1 VTPGPRSPAASAV
14 PDGRARPHI
23 GRFVVISR
31 IGRGGMG
38 MVYRG
43 LDEALDREL
52 AIKTLTGEGLAD
64 DENRQRFEIEAKA
77 AAKLQHPN
85 IVTVFELGEDR
96 GVPFIAME
104 LLPGSDLEALLRSE
118 GELPLHEKLEI
129 VIQVCRG
136 LAFAHDHHIVH
147 RDIKPSNIRLLDD
160 GTVKIMDFGIA
171 KLGATNVTRAGM
183 MVGTMNYMSPEQ
195 IRGLPLD
202 GRSDVFSL
210 GVILYQLLAGRR
222 PFVGKGGPDVLYK
235 IVQDETPPLGVD
247 LGPETARLEA
257 IVRRALEKDPE
268 RRYPT
273 AAALADD
280 LAEVRASWVRGH
292 VPPPAPEEAEVVTAA
307 RRALREGRYEDATGR
322 LQTLL
327 ERRPLALDA
336 RRALRAVRREQ
347 QAHLKPEAPAA
358 EDFPELDATFRSSR
372 TQTSPDTLVREQLAQ
387 ADAAS
392 GGAAV
397 GAAGGAAGG
406 GRWLLAGAAAL
417 LAGAVGAGLMLL
429 GGQGETPAGPAA
441 SGPAASPAA
450 PVAGAAAPA
459 AGGSPQAV
467 PAGTPVPAPV
477 VRLRVESAPDGA
489 ILSVD
494 GKRAGTTPQ
503 EVALDPG
510 ADHVLSLSKDGFLTR
525 ELKLARGQLPP
536 SVQATLEPAGPPAT
550 LTLIAA
556 YPVDV
561 TLRGRSLA
569 KGASSPRVSLPPG
582 RHVLTVSSTTHFLKR
597 EYTVEAKPGGSSGLE
612 LPALGRISIKANPDN
627 CEVLIDGDFVD
638 YPPILDRPIVEGSHL
653 VAFKWPDGLRR
664 EQRVEVARGGIAY
677 VTGRRE

>member
-1 VTPGPRSPAASAV
+1 VRPGPSSPAASAA
-14 PDGRARPHI
+14 PAGRARPHI

-52 AIKTLTGEGLAD
+52 AIKTLTGEGLAEE
-64 DENRQRFEIEAKA
+64 ENRQRFEIEAKA

-104 LLPGSDLEALLRSE
+104 LLPGSDLEALLRGE
-118 GELPLHEKLEI
+118 GELPLHEKLDI

-136 LAFAHDHHIVH
+136 LAFAHDHRIVH

-195 IRGLPLD
+195 IRGLALD

-222 PFVGKGGPDVLYK
+222 PFVGKGGPDVLYR

-268 RRYPT
+268 RRYAT

-280 LAEVRASWVRGH
+280 LVEVRTAWMRAH
-292 VPPPAPEEAEVVTAA
+292 LPPPAPEEAEAVTAA
-307 RRALREGRYEDATGR
+307 RRALREGRYEEATGR

-327 ERRPLALDA
+327 EQRPLALDA
-336 RRALRAVRREQ
+336 RRTLRAVRRAQ
-347 QAHLKPEAPAA
+347 QALLQPEVPA
-358 EDFPELDATFRSSR
+358 EQDFPELDATFRSSR
-372 TQTSPDTLVREQLAQ
+372 TQTSPDTLVRAQLEQ
-387 ADAAS
+387 ADAAAA
-392 GGAAV
+392 GPGAGAAR
-397 GAAGGAAGG
+397 G
-406 GRWLLAGAAAL
+406 GRWLLAGAATL
-417 LAGAVGAGLMLL
+417 LAGAMGAGLMLL
-429 GGQGETPAGPAA
+429 GRSDEAPARPTDTGAAVSAGP
-441 SGPAASPAA
+441 
-450 PVAGAAAPA
+450 GAAAAPGATAQGAGTQAVTAPA
-459 AGGSPQAV
+459 AA
-467 PAGTPVPAPV
+467 PVPAPTA
-477 VRLRVESAPDGA
+477 RLRVESVPDGA
-489 ILSVD
+489 VVSLD
-494 GKRAGTTPQ
+494 GKRVGTAPQ
-503 EVALDPG
+503 EMALDPR
-510 ADHVLSLSKDGFLTR
+510 ADHVLSLSKDGFVTR
-525 ELKLARGQLPP
+525 ELKLAKGELPP
-536 SVQATLEPAGPPAT
+536 SLQVTLEPAGPPAT
-550 LTLIAA
+550 LTLVAA

-569 KGASSPRVSLPPG
+569 KGASAPRVSLPPG
-582 RHVLTVSSTTHFLKR
+582 RHVLTVSSPTHFLRR
-597 EYTVEAKPGGSSGLE
+597 EYTVDAKPGGSVGLE
-612 LPALGRISIKANPDN
+612 LPGLGRISIKANPDN

-664 EQRVEVARGGIAY
+664 EQKVEVARGGIAY

>member
-1 VTPGPRSPAASAV
+1 MTPGPSSPATSAA
-14 PDGRARPHI
+14 PAGRGRPHI

-52 AIKTLTGEGLAD
+52 AIKTLTGEGLAEE
-64 DENRQRFEIEAKA
+64 ENRQRFEIEAKA

-85 IVTVFELGEDR
+85 IVTVYELGEDR

-104 LLPGSDLEALLRSE
+104 LLPGSDLETLLRAE
-118 GELPLHEKLEI
+118 GELALHEKLDI

-136 LAFAHDHHIVH
+136 LAFAHDHRIVH

-235 IVQDETPPLGVD
+235 IVQDETPALGVD

-257 IVRRALEKDPE
+257 IVRRALEKEPDN
-268 RRYPT
+268 RYPT
-273 AAALADD
+273 ASALAEE
-280 LAEVRASWVRGH
+280 LVEVRASWARTH
-292 VPPPAPEEAEVVTAA
+292 VPPAAPEEAEAVTAA
-307 RRALREGRYEDATGR
+307 RRALREGRYEEATGR

-327 ERRPLALDA
+327 EKRPLALEA
-336 RRALRAVRREQ
+336 RRALRAARRAQ
-347 QAHLKPEAPAA
+347 QAHLQPEAPA
-358 EDFPELDATFRSSR
+358 EQDFPELDATFRSSR
-372 TQTSPDTLVREQLAQ
+372 TQTSPDTLVRAQLDQGKTATV
-387 ADAAS
+387 ASTAA
-392 GGAAV
+392 
-397 GAAGGAAGG
+397 AAGG
-406 GRWLLAGAAAL
+406 GRWLLIGAAAL
-417 LAGAVGAGLMLL
+417 LVFSVGVGLMLL
-429 GGQGETPAGPAA
+429 GGEGQAPAGRATAPT
-441 SGPAASPAA
+441 SLVGEPGPGAA
-450 PVAGAAAPA
+450 PVATVPAEGAPA
-459 AGGSPQAV
+459 
-467 PAGTPVPAPV
+467 PARVSKPLPPRV
-477 VRLRVESAPDGA
+477 VRLRVESVPDGA
-489 ILSVD
+489 LVAVD
-494 GKRAGTTPQ
+494 GKRAGATPQ
-503 EVALDPG
+503 EIALDPG
-510 ADHVLSLSKDGFLTR
+510 ADHVISFSKDGFVTR
-525 ELKLARGQLPP
+525 ELKLAGGKLPP
-536 SVQATLEPAGPPAT
+536 SVQATLEPAGPPAI
-550 LTLIAA
+550 LTLVSV

-561 TLRGRSLA
+561 TLKGRSLA
-569 KGASSPRVSLPPG
+569 KGAASPRVSLPPG
-582 RHVLTVSSTTHFLKR
+582 RNLVTVSSATHFLKR
-597 EYTVEAKPGGSSGLE
+597 EYTVDAKPGASVGLE
-612 LPALGRISIKANPDN
+612 LPGLGRISIKANPDN

-664 EQRVEVARGGIAY
+664 EQRIEVARGGIAY